1 MTNSILG
8 EGGSAADQGSY
19 KQVVDN
25 GPKIRLL
32 YCYNC
37 KTIEELPDFEGRPE
51 DDTLLEILVEKH
63 QSAGIPHTGF
73 LSKIGVKIWSVE
85 SYRKE
90 IIKNLRNR
98 VGGGLADIDPDY
110 YTTKATFFEDA
121 MTCFNLHLRP
131 TEGCPDWKSEKKR
144 LIPKGTD
151 ELRKEVGMEKA
162 AKSTGTKVYLCDFCP
177 AKTFV
182 VEKNRKKLGL
192 YE

>member
-1 MTNSILG
+1 MSNILG
-8 EGGSAADQGSY
+8 PGGAPADQGKY

-37 KTIEELPDFEGRPE
+37 KSIEELPDFEGRPE

-63 QSAGIPHTGF
+63 QSAGIPHNGF

-90 IIKNLRNR
+90 IIKNLRDR
-98 VGGGLADIDPDY
+98 VGGGLADLDPDY
-110 YTTKATFFEDA
+110 YTTKATFYEDA
-121 MTCFNLHLRP
+121 MKCYSEHRRP
-131 TEGCPDWKSEKKR
+131 KESCPDWRASNKR
-144 LIPKGTD
+144 LIPKSTA
-151 ELRKEVGMEKA
+151 ELRKEIGLESA
-162 AKSTGTKVYLCDFCP
+162 AKSAGTNVFLCDFCP
-177 AKTFV
+177 VKTFYV
-182 VEKNRKKLGL
+182 TKQRDAAGL

>member
-1 MTNSILG
+1 MSIPILG
-8 EGGSAADQGSY
+8 QGDMPADQGQY
-19 KQVVDN
+19 KQVLDN

-37 KTIEELPDFEGRPE
+37 KSIEELPDFEGRPE

-90 IIKNLRNR
+90 IIKNLRNK
-98 VGGGLADIDPDY
+98 VGGGLADLDPDY
-110 YTTKATFFEDA
+110 YTTKATFYDDA
-121 MTCFNLHLRP
+121 MKCYSDHLRP
-131 TEGCPDWKSEKKR
+131 KEGCSDWRAKNKR
-144 LIPKGTD
+144 LVPTNTN
-151 ELRKEVGMEKA
+151 ELRKEIGLESA
-162 AKSTGTKVYLCDFCP
+162 GKSASTNVFLCDFCP
-177 AKTFV
+177 VKTFYV
-182 VEKNRKKLGL
+182 TKQRDAAGL

>member
-1 MTNSILG
+1 MTIPILG
-8 EGGSAADQGSY
+8 QGDVPADQGQY

-37 KTIEELPDFEGRPE
+37 KTIEELPDYEGRPE

-98 VGGGLADIDPDY
+98 VGGGLADLDPDY
-110 YTTKATFFEDA
+110 YTTKATFYEDA
-121 MTCFNLHLRP
+121 MKCYSEHMRP
-131 TEGCPDWKSEKKR
+131 KEGCSDWRASNKR
-144 LIPKGTD
+144 LVPQSTK
-151 ELRKEVGMEKA
+151 ELRKELGLESA
-162 AKSTGTKVYLCDFCP
+162 AKSASTNVYLCDFCP
-177 AKTFV
+177 VKTFYV
-182 VEKNRKKLGL
+182 TKKRDAAGL

>member
-1 MTNSILG
+1 MSIPILG
-8 EGGSAADQGSY
+8 SGNNPADQGTY
-19 KQVVDN
+19 TQVKDD

-51 DDTLLEILVEKH
+51 DDTLLELLVEKH
-63 QSAGIPHTGF
+63 QSAGVPHTGF

-110 YTTKATFFEDA
+110 YTTKATFYEDA
-121 MTCFNLHLRP
+121 MKCYNLHLRP
-131 TEGCPDWKSEKKR
+131 AEGCYDWRAKNKR
-144 LIPKGTD
+144 LIPKSTE
-151 ELRKEVGMEKA
+151 ELRKEVGLESA
-162 AKSTGTKVYLCDFCP
+162 AKSASTNVYLCDFCP
-177 AKTFV
+177 VKTHMV
-182 VEKNRKKLGL
+182 TQQRKAAGL